1 MTMYIYQV
9 VRERPDGTRGKRKKK
24 YHSWEPELH
33 VGGLYVHLGPG
44 FPGLQRVVSMGT
56 KEFPD

>member
-9 VRERPDGTRGKRKKK
+9 VREKPDGTRGKRSKP
-24 YHSWEPELH
+24 YRSWEPDLH
-33 VGGLYVHLGPG
+33 VGGLYTNLGTG
-44 FPGLQRVVSMGT
+44 FPGLQRVISMGT